1 MKTYGTEEFYAATPP
16 LEALRMILS
25 FAAEDPAL
33 QVSLVDISRAYFNA
47 MIEREVF
54 FELPPEAGYGRGHV
68 GRLVKCLY
76 GTRDAAQ
83 GWEGTYRGALEELG
97 FKRG

>member
-1 MKTYGTEEFYAATPP
+1 
-16 LEALRMILS
+16 MILS
-25 FAAEDPAL
+25 FAAEDPTL

-47 MIEREVF
+47 TIEREVF
-54 FELPPEAGYGRGHV
+54 VELPPEAGYGKGHV

-83 GWEGTYRGALEELG
+83 GWEGTYQRALEQLG
-97 FKRG
+97 FKRR